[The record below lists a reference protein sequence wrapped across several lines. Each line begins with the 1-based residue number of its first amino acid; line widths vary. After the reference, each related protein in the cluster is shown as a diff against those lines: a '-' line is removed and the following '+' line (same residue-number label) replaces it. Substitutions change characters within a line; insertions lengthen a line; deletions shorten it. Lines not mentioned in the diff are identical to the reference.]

1 MCLYS
6 CTSTVSPT
14 FYYYYEYARP
24 KPKPSYNI
32 NIKPWPLC
40 LACVVGGGG
49 SSSIKIHMKTWNMHG
64 WMGDINL
71 QYHIYYD
78 AHDNTDML
86 SYRHYSNKLTDR
98 ERERERERE
107 WQNKKQDRKRE
118 RERERQQTRVV
129 FEQNKLRTIVPLVP
143 KQNYDHT
150 PKFEMFRAT
159 MLFGCILRTM
169 YANASNGRERK
180 KLTLVEC
187 TSP

>member
-1 MCLYS
+1 
-6 CTSTVSPT
+6 
-14 FYYYYEYARP
+14 
-24 KPKPSYNI
+24 
-32 NIKPWPLC
+32 
-40 LACVVGGGG
+40 
-49 SSSIKIHMKTWNMHG
+49 
-64 WMGDINL
+64 MGDINL

-86 SYRHYSNKLTDR
+86 SYRHYSNTDRGR
-98 ERERERERE
+98 ERERERVCDKIK
-107 WQNKKQDRKRE
+107 NKIERE
-118 RERERQQTRVV
+118 RERETAD
-129 FEQNKLRTIVPLVP
+129 ESCIRTKQIASSIVPLVP
-143 KQNYDHT
+143 KQKYDHT